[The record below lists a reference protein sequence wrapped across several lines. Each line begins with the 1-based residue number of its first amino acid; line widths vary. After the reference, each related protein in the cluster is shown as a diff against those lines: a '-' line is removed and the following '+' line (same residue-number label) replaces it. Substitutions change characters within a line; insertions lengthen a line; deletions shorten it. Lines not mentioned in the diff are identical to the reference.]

1 MDAVKD
7 SLSQNYN
14 TAKRALSTAPPND
27 AYLRWDAPGVEKTKP
42 DEEAKAQQ
50 IAETM
55 NKMQKHNF
63 DKHRH
68 AFRATHVKTQGL
80 VKGTLTVPPGLP
92 PHLSHGL
99 FSHPGTYPLAAR
111 YANEPVFLQPDTEP
125 GPRGMGIKIFN
136 VQGERLES
144 PGNEKLSTQDFFFN
158 NAPMIELTDID
169 TCLEIMQL
177 REKHFDSPNGL
188 ALALKL
194 RTDAIKQ
201 HAPGMLPNTN
211 MISHA
216 MFTQS
221 AFRFGDY
228 YGHMALFPALP
239 AMEQKGADAVS
250 SSGSYTQISDWLFD
264 HFKGAPAKYDVR
276 IQLGTSPAH
285 HPTEDASVVWDEATA
300 PYQTIGTVEFPVQD
314 SFGQARRVFWEDHMA
329 LDPWMGLAAHRPLGS
344 INRLRK
350 VVYGRSRE
358 RRDGLNAKTSGLI
371 RGIDEMP

>member
-7 SLSQNYN
+7 TLTQGYN
-14 TAKRALSTAPPND
+14 TAKSALSTAPPND
-27 AYLRWDAPGVEKTKP
+27 AYLHWDAPGVEEIKP
-42 DEEAKAQQ
+42 DDDAKAQK
-50 IAETM
+50 IADTM

-80 VKGTLTVPPGLP
+80 VKGTLAIPSLP
-92 PHLSHGL
+92 PHLSQGL
-99 FSHPGTYPLAAR
+99 FAHPGTYPIASR

-125 GPRGMGIKIFN
+125 GPRGLSIKIFN
-136 VQGERLES
+136 VKGERLET
-144 PGNEKLSTQDFFFN
+144 PGNENLSTQDLLFN

-177 REKHFDSPNGL
+177 REKHFDSPTGL
-188 ALALKL
+188 SMALKL
-194 RTDAIKQ
+194 RTDAVKQ

-211 MISHA
+211 MISHS
-216 MFTQS
+216 MYTQS
-221 AFRFGDY
+221 AFRFGEY
-228 YGHMALFPALP
+228 YGHMAMFPVLP
-239 AMEQKGADAVS
+239 EMKKKSEEAVS

-264 HFKGAPAKYDVR
+264 HFKGAPAKYELK

-285 HPTEDASVVWDEATA
+285 HPTEDASIVWDETTA

-314 SFGQARRVFWEDHMA
+314 SFAQERRVFWEDHMV
-329 LDPWMGLAAHRPLGS
+329 LDPWKGLAAHRPLGS

-350 VVYGRSRE
+350 VVYGRSRK
-358 RRDGLNAKTSGLI
+358 RRDELNAKVSEDIQRL
-371 RGIDEMP
+371 DEMP